1 MKVGLIGFGNMAQAM
16 VKGWLKEK
24 VLSPD
29 QIYATASRYEA
40 LKERAAAYGIH
51 ALSSNR
57 ELAEM
62 CDVIVLAVKPYM
74 IAKATEGCLE
84 AVKSKMIISVAAG
97 MPFEKIEEILPGT
110 RHISIVPN
118 TPISVG
124 QGIVVT
130 EQKNSLD
137 EEQRKVFEWLF
148 EKTALIAVVPTAQLS
163 VAGTIA
169 GCSPAFA
176 AVFIEAL
183 GDAGVKYGL
192 QRKQAYELA
201 AKVLEGTGAMYME
214 NPVHPGA
221 MKDAVCSPG
230 GTTIRGVS
238 SLEKNGFRGD
248 IIDAVDAIEG
258 K

>member
-1 MKVGLIGFGNMAQAM
+1 MKIGLIGFGNMAQAM

-24 VLSPD
+24 VLEPG
-29 QIYATASRYEA
+29 QIYCTAGHFDA
-40 LKERAAAYGIH
+40 LKERAAVYGVH
-51 ALSSNR
+51 PVETNL
-57 ELAEM
+57 ELVNTV
-62 CDVIVLAVKPYM
+62 DVVILAVKPYM
-74 IAKATEGCLE
+74 IAHAVEGCL
-84 AVKSKMIISVAAG
+84 SSFGDKMIISVAAG
-97 MPFEKIEEILPGT
+97 MPFEKIEAILPGT

-137 EEQRKVFEWLF
+137 EEQRKEFEELF
-148 EKTALIAVVPTAQLS
+148 EKVALIAVVPTAQLS
-163 VAGTIA
+163 IAGTLA
-169 GCSPAFA
+169 GCTPAFA
-176 AVFIEAL
+176 AMFMEAL

-192 QRKQAYELA
+192 QRNQAYELA
-201 AKVLEGTGAMYME
+201 AKVLEGTGAMYMAH
-214 NPVHPGA
+214 PMHPGA
-221 MKDAVCSPG
+221 MKDAVCSPA

-248 IIDAVDAIEG
+248 VIDAIDAIEG